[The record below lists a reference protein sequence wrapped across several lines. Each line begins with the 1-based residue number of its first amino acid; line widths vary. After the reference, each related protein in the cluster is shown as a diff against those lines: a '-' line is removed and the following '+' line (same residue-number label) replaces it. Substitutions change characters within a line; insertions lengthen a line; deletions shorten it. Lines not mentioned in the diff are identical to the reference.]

1 MMRTLGLA
9 ALFLLCAS
17 ASLGAQGSLSQ
28 QGFGYPAGIVSARSM
43 GAGGAFQEFD
53 PRSARNPA
61 TLGAWGQPSLYMQ
74 YEPEFRRVAVG
85 GQSEQTRLTRFPL
98 LAMSVPAGDR
108 MAVGASAT
116 TFLDRSWETV
126 RTGTQ
131 QIGPDT
137 VDFVERYHTNGAIND
152 LRLAVA
158 RQLHERL
165 WIGIAGHA
173 FAGGNRVR
181 LTRTFSDSQ
190 TFGGLDDTL
199 KLGYVGSAVSAGA
212 IWSPFGSFSL
222 AASGRLGGSL
232 RVTSNDTTLGR
243 GDIPNSYSAAVR
255 FDGIPGASIAARA
268 ERTLWSSLSTLGS
281 AAAVAT
287 DTWDY
292 SVGLEASATP
302 GRSAPVLYRAGYR
315 DRGLPFLAN
324 GRAIKERSI
333 TAGAT
338 LPIAGPRAGLDVAV
352 WRAIRSGGVG
362 TNESAWVLSLG
373 LTVRP

>member
-1 MMRTLGLA
+1 MTRFLCCAILLA
-9 ALFLLCAS
+9 CTAL
-17 ASLGAQGSLSQ
+17 SLAAQGSLSQ

-61 TLGAWGQPSLYMQ
+61 ALGVWGQAALYMQ
-74 YEPEFRRVAVG
+74 YEPEFRRVSIA

-98 LAMSVPAGDR
+98 LAGSLPAGDR
-108 MAVGASAT
+108 MALGVSAS
-116 TFLDRSWETV
+116 TFLDRSWETL

-152 LRLAVA
+152 LRVALA

-165 WIGIAGHA
+165 WVGVAGHA

-199 KLGYVGSAVSAGA
+199 KLGYVGSALSVGA
-212 IWSPFGSFSL
+212 IWSPLATVSV
-222 AASGRLGGSL
+222 AASGRLGRTL

-243 GDIPNSYSAAVR
+243 GEIPDSYSAALR
-255 FDGIPGASIAARA
+255 FDGIPGASVAVRA
-268 ERTLWSSLSTLGS
+268 ERTLWSSLTTLGS
-281 AAAVAT
+281 VAAVAT

-292 SVGLEASATP
+292 SVGLEATATP
-302 GRSAPVLYRAGYR
+302 GRVAPILYRAGYR

-324 GRAIKERSI
+324 GREITERSF

-338 LPIAGPRAGLDVAV
+338 LPISGPRAGFDLAV
-352 WRAIRSGGVG
+352 WRAVRSAAVSAD
-362 TNESAWVLSLG
+362 ESAWVVSIG
-373 LTVRP
+373 LTIRP

>member
-1 MMRTLGLA
+1 
-9 ALFLLCAS
+9 
-17 ASLGAQGSLSQ
+17 
-28 QGFGYPAGIVSARSM
+28 M
-43 GAGGAFQEFD
+43 GGGGAFQEFD

-61 TLGAWGQPSLYMQ
+61 ALGAWGQPALYMQ
-74 YEPEFRRVAVG
+74 YEPEFRRVVVG
-85 GQSEQTRLTRFPL
+85 GEADQTRLTRFPL
-98 LAMSVPAGDR
+98 LTASIPAGER
-108 MAVGASAT
+108 MAVGASAS

-152 LRLAVA
+152 LRLALA
-158 RQLHERL
+158 RQLHQRF
-165 WIGIAGHA
+165 WVGVAGHA

-199 KLGYVGSAVSAGA
+199 KLGYVGSALSAGA
-212 IWSPFGSFSL
+212 IWSPFSAVTI
-222 AASGRLGGSL
+222 AASARIGGSL

-243 GDIPNSYSAAVR
+243 GEIPDSYSAALR
-255 FDGIPGASIAARA
+255 FDGVPGASFAVRA
-268 ERTLWSSLSTLGS
+268 ERTLWSSLTTLGS
-281 AAAVAT
+281 TATVAR

-292 SVGLEASATP
+292 SFGLEASATP
-302 GRSAPVLYRAGYR
+302 GRAAPILYRAGYR

-324 GRAIKERSI
+324 GQEIKERSI

-338 LPIAGPRAGLDVAV
+338 LPLSGSRAGLDLAV
-352 WRAIRSGGVG
+352 WRAVRRA
-362 TNESAWVLSLG
+362 TLATDESAWVISLG